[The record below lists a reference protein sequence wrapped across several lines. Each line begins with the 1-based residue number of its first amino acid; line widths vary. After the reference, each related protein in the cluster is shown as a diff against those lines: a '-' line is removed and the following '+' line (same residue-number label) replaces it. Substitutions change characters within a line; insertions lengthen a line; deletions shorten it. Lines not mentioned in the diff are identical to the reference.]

1 MEVAGAAQEAA
12 KNLEMTR
19 TIILFVT
26 CTRCPSPRRVASV
39 VQTRRS
45 AVFIQFDP
53 VTGSARKCQSLPF
66 GVQKTFPARWIRPPL
81 TRIKRSDQSRAG
93 DLGDQAM
100 PASTC
105 RRSPLSPSLSCFIRS
120 PHAAARFVF
129 SFEAN
134 SIVGDVIARIDDRD
148 YISPIPPS

>member
-66 GVQKTFPARWIRPPL
+66 GVTKDFPRKMDPTAANPD
-81 TRIKRSDQSRAG
+81 KRSDQSRAG

-105 RRSPLSPSLSCFIRS
+105 RRSHLFGLLRRRRRDRS
-120 PHAAARFVF
+120 RSA
-129 SFEAN
+129 
-134 SIVGDVIARIDDRD
+134 DVILICNLIDQGNCRGWDGL
-148 YISPIPPS
+148 

>member
-1 MEVAGAAQEAA
+1 MEFAGAAQEAA

-53 VTGSARKCQSLPF
+53 AKVRRENVSRFLLGYKDFPRKMDPTAANPD
-66 GVQKTFPARWIRPPL
+66 KTFRPITSGRL
-81 TRIKRSDQSRAG
+81 GRSS
-93 DLGDQAM
+93 
-100 PASTC
+100 ASTC
-105 RRSPLSPSLSCFIRS
+105 RRSHLFGLLRRRRRDRS
-120 PHAAARFVF
+120 RSA
-129 SFEAN
+129 
-134 SIVGDVIARIDDRD
+134 DVILICNLIDQGNCRGWDGL
-148 YISPIPPS
+148 